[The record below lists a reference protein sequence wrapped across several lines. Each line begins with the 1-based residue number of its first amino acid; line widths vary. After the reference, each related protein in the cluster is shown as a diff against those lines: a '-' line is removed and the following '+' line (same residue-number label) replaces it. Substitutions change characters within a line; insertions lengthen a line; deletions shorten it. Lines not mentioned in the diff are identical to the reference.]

1 MKKGVYCIINK
12 RTKQSYI
19 GSSVQIEKRIE
30 EHFVLLKAGKHNNR
44 NLQIAY
50 KIDAKYFSWKILE
63 ETKGRWI
70 DRDLLYDR
78 EQYYLDSTENLYNV
92 LLDAKAHLIKNRKKR
107 LKVGLKSRQ
116 RKLKL

>member
-1 MKKGVYCIINK
+1 MTKGVYCIINNK
-12 RTKQSYI
+12 TLWSYI

-30 EHFVLLKAGKHNNR
+30 EHFVLLKKGKHGNR

-50 KIDAKYFSWKILE
+50 MLNPKLFSWKIIE

-70 DRDLLYDR
+70 DRDKLYDR

-92 LLDAKAHLIKNRKKR
+92 LLDAKAHLIKNKRRR